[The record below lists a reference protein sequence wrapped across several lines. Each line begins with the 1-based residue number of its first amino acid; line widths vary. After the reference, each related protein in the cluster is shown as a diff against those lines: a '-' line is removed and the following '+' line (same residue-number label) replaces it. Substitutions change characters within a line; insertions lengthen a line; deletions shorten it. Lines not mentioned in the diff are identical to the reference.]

1 MAIKIVIF
9 EDNDQLRE
17 MLFQMIN
24 ISEGLSCTGAY
35 ANAMDL
41 DYKIRRSQPDVVLMD
56 IDMPGTNGVEAVRI
70 IKEKYPQIRILM
82 QTIFEDNDKV
92 FDSICAGADGYLLK
106 SSLTDYLIPAIK
118 ELNDGGAPMSP
129 SVAKK
134 VLHRFQEQN
143 PYIQKDDHKLSDRE
157 KEVLT
162 CLMKGMSYK
171 MIADAC
177 SISVD
182 TVKFH
187 IKKIYGK
194 LHVNSKSEAIIKAMR
209 NKLL

>member
-1 MAIKIVIF
+1 MSIKVVIF

-24 ISEGLSCTGAY
+24 ISDGLSCTGAY

-41 DYKIRRSQPDVVLMD
+41 DYKMRRSQPDVVLMD
-56 IDMPGTNGVEAVRI
+56 IDMPGMSGVEAVKI
-70 IKEKYPQIRILM
+70 IKEKYPQVQIIM

-92 FDSICAGADGYLLK
+92 FDSICAGANGYLLK

-118 ELNDGGAPMSP
+118 ELNNGGAPMTP
-129 SVAKK
+129 SIAKK
-134 VLHRFQEQN
+134 VLNRFQEQN
-143 PYIQKDDHKLSDRE
+143 PYIQKDEFKLSGRE
-157 KEVLT
+157 KQVLT

-177 SISVD
+177 NISID

-187 IKKIYGK
+187 IKKIYEK
-194 LHVNSKSEAIIKAMR
+194 LHVNSKSEAVIKAMR